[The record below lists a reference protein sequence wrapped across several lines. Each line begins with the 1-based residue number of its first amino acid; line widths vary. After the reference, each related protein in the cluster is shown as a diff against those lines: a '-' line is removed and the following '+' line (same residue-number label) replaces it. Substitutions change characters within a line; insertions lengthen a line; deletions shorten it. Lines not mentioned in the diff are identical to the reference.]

1 MTEVLLGIDLG
12 TSGAKAGLY
21 TPEGSLL
28 GLGRSTAYG
37 MVSRRPGW
45 SESDPE
51 GWWVAVRESLAG
63 ACRAARVGPE
73 SVAAV
78 GLSVF
83 FPAVLPMDARGRA
96 LGPAILYNDQRSLE
110 QAAAL
115 EAAFPP
121 GEYRRRS
128 GNGASPGTCAAT
140 SMRWLREC
148 DPKVYEAA
156 ALLGFANT
164 YLTSRLAGGRATDFT
179 HSGLSGLVDIRH
191 LGRWDPDLCAAAGID
206 PGKLPDICSAAEVVG
221 EVTAEASSQT
231 GLRRGTPVACGC
243 GDAPCGSFGAGSI
256 LPGSVAYIAGSTDC
270 VTMPLSA
277 PLSDHP
283 WLTMGY
289 VKKELWLGIGTMT
302 SAGMAVEWFAERF
315 YSGSPDERRAAMTAE
330 AEASEPGD
338 VLFLPYLQ
346 GERTPVW
353 DPLARG
359 LFAGINLST
368 SRGQMARAVFEGTAF
383 GLREVIGCLEERSP
397 GAVSEVRA
405 GGGPLRNRFWTQL
418 KADILGKSLDVLEF
432 QETGSLGAALLAA
445 RARGHYATLE
455 EAAAAARQAF
465 GTTRVEPGLRASG
478 LEQRFASYS
487 ELYPRTRDLMHVLAA
502 GG

>member
-1 MTEVLLGIDLG
+1 MTEILLGIDLG

-21 TPEGSLL
+21 TPEGRLL
-28 GLGRSTAYG
+28 GLGRSAAYG
-37 MVSRRPGW
+37 MSSPRPGW

-51 GWWVAVRESLAG
+51 GWWVAVRESLSE
-63 ACRAARVGPE
+63 ACREARVGAE
-73 SVAAV
+73 GIAGV

-83 FPAVLPMDARGRA
+83 FPAVVALDATGRP
-96 LGPAILYNDQRSLE
+96 LRPAILYNDQRSLE

-115 EAAFPP
+115 EAHFAP

-140 SMRWLREC
+140 SMRWLKERE
-148 DPKVYEAA
+148 PEVYEGA

-164 YLTSRLAGGRATDFT
+164 YLTARLAGGRATDFT

-191 LGRWDPDLCAAAGID
+191 LDRWDADLCAAAGID
-206 PGKLPDICSAAEVVG
+206 PGKLPDIRSAAEIVG
-221 EVTAEASSQT
+221 GVTAEAAAQT
-231 GLRRGTPVACGC
+231 GLRPGTPVVCGC

-270 VTMPLSA
+270 VTVPLTE
-277 PLSDHP
+277 PLVDHP

-289 VKKELWLGIGTMT
+289 VKPGLWLGIGTMT

-315 YSGSPDERRAAMTAE
+315 YTGAPEDRRAAMTAE
-330 AEASEPGD
+330 AEAAETGEL
-338 VLFLPYLQ
+338 LFLPYLQ

-359 LFAGINLST
+359 LFTGLTLST
-368 SRGQMARAVFEGTAF
+368 TRGQMARAVFEGTAF
-383 GLREVIGCLEERSP
+383 GLRDVMDCLDRRSA
-397 GAVSEVRA
+397 GGVLEVRA

-418 KADILGKSLDVLEF
+418 KADVLGMALEVLEF

-445 RARGHYATLE
+445 TARGHYATLE
-455 EAAAAARQAF
+455 QAAGAARRAVR
-465 GTTRVEPGLRASG
+465 TTLVAPGPRASQM
-478 LEQRFASYS
+478 EERFAAYR
-487 ELYPRTRDLMHVLAA
+487 ELYPRTRDLMHTLAA